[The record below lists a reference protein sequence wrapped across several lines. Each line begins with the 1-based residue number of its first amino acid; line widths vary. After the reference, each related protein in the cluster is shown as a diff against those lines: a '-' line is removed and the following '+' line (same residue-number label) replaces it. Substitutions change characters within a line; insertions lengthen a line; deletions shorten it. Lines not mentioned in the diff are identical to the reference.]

1 MNKRKVIIILSVV
14 MMIAITMLLASCSNT
29 IVDLD
34 DYVGTDNGASRLNL
48 IGKLVQWMHGWV
60 KNYGLTVILFTVF
73 LKVVMLPV
81 DIWQRVSMRKN
92 SLKMQAMQ
100 PMMEVLE
107 KRYANNPQKLNQ
119 EKSKLAKKQSATML
133 GTCLPFIVTMV
144 IFFLLLDGLTNY
156 ATYNTVINYND
167 MQTFYISEYN
177 RALEDDNVYLAA
189 YNAALEEGKTEEQA
203 KAAANS
209 ACVRVASEGNA
220 ELGYIGIGQYYVDNI
235 KESFLWID
243 NVWQPDT
250 WANVMPTYDEFVRT
264 VKLSGENPE
273 GTYNLIREQVVKTH
287 ARNTSGS
294 WNGLMILPI
303 LSVGLSFLSMFINQ
317 RLENKNRKGEKAE
330 ISTQQATTNKMMLVV
345 MPLMMAVFG
354 FMYTGAFAI
363 YMVVS
368 YALSLLITISIK
380 KPVEKMVEKSL
391 QKAEAKDK
399 TPKVNYKR

>member
-1 MNKRKVIIILSVV
+1 MNKRKLIIILSVV
-14 MMIAITMLLASCSNT
+14 MMVAVTLLLASCNT
-29 IVDLD
+29 SSVNLD
-34 DYVGTDNGASRLNL
+34 EYIGDDNGASRLNL
-48 IGKLVQWMHGWV
+48 IGKLVQWMHGLI
-60 KNYGLTVILFTVF
+60 KNYGVTVIVFTVC
-73 LKVVMLPV
+73 LKIIMLPV

-100 PMMEVLE
+100 PMMDVIE
-107 KRYANNPQKLNQ
+107 KRYANNQQKLNE
-119 EKSKLAKKQSATML
+119 EKSKLMKKQSASML
-133 GTCLPFIVTMV
+133 GSCLPFLVTMA
-144 IFFLLLDGLTNY
+144 IFFLLLGGLTNY

-189 YNAALEEGKTEEQA
+189 YNAALEEGKTEAQA
-203 KAAANS
+203 KVIANNK
-209 ACVRVASEGNA
+209 CVEVASQGNA
-220 ELGYIGIGQYYVDNI
+220 ELGYIGIGQYYVENI

-250 WANVMPTYDEFVRT
+250 WASVMPTYDEFTRT

-287 ARNTSGS
+287 ARNTNGS
-294 WNGLMILPI
+294 WNGLMILP
-303 LSVGLSFLSMFINQ
+303 LMSVGLSFLSMFINQ
-317 RLENKNRKGEKAE
+317 RTENKNRKGEKVE
-330 ISTQQATTNKMMLVV
+330 VNSQQAMSNKMMLII

-368 YALSLLITISIK
+368 YALSLVITLAIK
-380 KPVEKMVEKSL
+380 KPVDRLVEKGL

-399 TPKVNYKR
+399 TPKANYKR